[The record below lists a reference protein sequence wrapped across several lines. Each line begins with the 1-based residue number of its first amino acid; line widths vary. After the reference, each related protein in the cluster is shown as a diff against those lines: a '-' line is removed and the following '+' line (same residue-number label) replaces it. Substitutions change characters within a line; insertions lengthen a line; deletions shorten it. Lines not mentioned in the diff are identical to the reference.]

1 MGWDKNLAVFNSKEA
16 EKVGVAVNRN
26 VEHWREDEISWDT
39 WSCWDIFWHFYTAPV
54 FRVWISDGSNDTIHL
69 QLCPWKH
76 GSSNCLQICWRMI
89 LEMLRKKIIFTRTK
103 TCSCWCWFTSGESL
117 SSYVSECWELQE
129 ELRSDTHWSTAR
141 SEHNPVPAW
150 QRFVFNQAA
159 ALNWLD
165 NWSKGWIQAKIE
177 KIIHNVI
184 HDMFLHRIN
193 NRQVGEVGEVCRK
206 LNIKIIS
213 VEIILTSGWH
223 SAGGERVRITTT
235 DLKLSQRYSISR
247 RIKTGWYD
255 PSDRA
260 VWLIDITNSTELIV
274 SEIYWRLD
282 NEDLWN
288 HVLSPPCSA
297 SHLLLILCCNTF
309 FRGLSP
315 VSCTSL
321 SQATTM
327 SEN

>member
-26 VEHWREDEISWDT
+26 VEQWREDEISWDT

-76 GSSNCLQICWRMI
+76 GSSNCCKYVEEWYWR
-89 LEMLRKKIIFTRTK
+89 
-103 TCSCWCWFTSGESL
+103 
-117 SSYVSECWELQE
+117 CWERKLFSQELKHVHADVDLQAE
-129 ELRSDTHWSTAR
+129 SPWAELCQRVLRVVRRAEVRYSLINSQERAQ
-141 SEHNPVPAW
+141 SCASL

-193 NRQVGEVGEVCRK
+193 NRQVGEVGEVGEVCHK

-223 SAGGERVRITTT
+223 SAGGEQVRITTT

-274 SEIYWRLD
+274 SEI
-282 NEDLWN
+282 
-288 HVLSPPCSA
+288 
-297 SHLLLILCCNTF
+297 
-309 FRGLSP
+309 
-315 VSCTSL
+315 
-321 SQATTM
+321 
-327 SEN
+327 

>member
-1 MGWDKNLAVFNSKEA
+1 MLMLIYK
-16 EKVGVAVNRN
+16 R
-26 VEHWREDEISWDT
+26 
-39 WSCWDIFWHFYTAPV
+39 
-54 FRVWISDGSNDTIHL
+54 RVPE
-69 QLCPWKH
+69 QLC
-76 GSSNCLQICWRMI
+76 QRV
-89 LEMLRKKIIFTRTK
+89 LRVARRAEVRYSLINSQERAQ
-103 TCSCWCWFTSGESL
+103 SCASL
-117 SSYVSECWELQE
+117 
-129 ELRSDTHWSTAR
+129 
-141 SEHNPVPAW
+141 

-193 NRQVGEVGEVCRK
+193 NRQVGEVGEVCHK

-223 SAGGERVRITTT
+223 SAGGEQVRITTT

-288 HVLSPPCSA
+288 YVLSPPCSA

-315 VSCTSL
+315 VSCISL

-327 SEN
+327 SENLFHQQLISAPP